1 MRTPPP
7 QLLPL
12 LRSRVQAELLALL
25 FLHPDEQFSLTEA
38 ADAIS
43 ASVKAV
49 HTEANRLVD
58 AGLVRDTKRGNL
70 RMLQADTHS
79 ALARPLTDL
88 LMVAYG
94 PVAVLPE
101 VLRAV
106 EGVEKVFVYG
116 SWAARY
122 SGEAGPVPND
132 VDVLVVGDADRD
144 DLDDAARQA
153 QQQLGREVNIRR
165 IRPSAWETND
175 TDPFLRSIRSRPLVE
190 ISVQNE
196 QGQQ

>member
-7 QLLPL
+7 PLLPL

-25 FLHPDEQFSLTEA
+25 FLRPHEQFSLTEA
-38 ADAIS
+38 ADAIN

-58 AGLVRDTKRGNL
+58 TGLVRDARRGNL
-70 RMLQADTHS
+70 RMLQADTDN

-94 PVAVLPE
+94 PLAVLPE
-101 VLRAV
+101 ALRTV
-106 EGVEKVFVYG
+106 EGVEQAFVYG

-122 SGEAGPVPND
+122 HGNSGPVPND
-132 VDVLVVGDADRD
+132 VDVLVIGDADKD
-144 DLDDAARQA
+144 ALDDAARQA
-153 QQQLGREVNIRR
+153 QQRLRREVSIRR
-165 IRPSAWETND
+165 IRRSTWEADD
-175 TDPFLRSIRSRPLVE
+175 TDPFVRSVRSRPLVE
-190 ISVQNE
+190 ISLHDE
-196 QGQQ
+196 RGQQ

>member
-7 QLLPL
+7 PLLPL

-38 ADAIS
+38 ADAIN

-58 AGLVRDTKRGNL
+58 AGLVRDARRGNL
-70 RMLQADTHS
+70 RMLQAETDS

-94 PVAVLPE
+94 PLAVLPE
-101 VLRAV
+101 ALRAV
-106 EGVEKVFVYG
+106 EGIEKVFVYG

-122 SGEAGPVPND
+122 RGESGAVPND
-132 VDVLVVGDADRD
+132 VDVLVIGDADKD
-144 DLDDAARQA
+144 ALDDAARQT
-153 QQQLGREVNIRR
+153 QQRLRREVNIRR
-165 IRPSAWETND
+165 IRRSTWETDD
-175 TDPFLRSIRSRPLVE
+175 TDPFLRSVRSRPLVE
-190 ISVQNE
+190 ISLHNN